1 MELGYNMST
10 KDIQPSTNSPE
21 EIYLEDCK
29 RNDKFMLI
37 LMFSHLPWIIIF
49 SYSYGTLVH
58 GLVLYVIL
66 TLLSTLNY
74 FSLRG
79 TALSRHFFSFIV
91 MSFSSLLIFVQ
102 LGRIEMHFHV
112 FVTLGF
118 LLIYKD
124 WKVFVTATLA
134 IALQHGVFNILQ
146 DNNVNFFGVPLKVF
160 SYGHG
165 WDIVLL
171 HAIFVIF
178 ETATLGYFSRRLKE
192 QFMRTETL
200 SIRNQVHEKNNQI
213 IIEVDSISQ
222 KTKESVGK
230 LYVFSEK
237 ISNEARSQS
246 GSVQEIS
253 SSLRSISSSIEN
265 VSDSTKKQYSST
277 EGLTRNLETLNE
289 KNQYL
294 LKMIGNSETGI
305 EKTQRVVRVGESSLS
320 SMQDS
325 MNNIS
330 TTYRNM
336 QTIIQGIHEIADRIN
351 LLSLNASIEA
361 ARAGEYGRGFAI
373 VAQEVSKLADQTA
386 KSIKESDVLMKS
398 IHNEVK
404 QSVDSVNHGM
414 SIFTEL
420 SEQFNI
426 LSNQFK
432 GVIESA
438 NEQSQKFEEIKKNI
452 TTINQEAYTIQQ
464 NTSEQQQSM
473 FSIINLVNGFYKTM
487 EAFVNNS
494 QDLVKL
500 GKGSEEIIKDLNKA
514 IDALKNEV

>member
-1 MELGYNMST
+1 MNTQQNKNIS
-10 KDIQPSTNSPE
+10 DSPE
-21 EIYLEDCK
+21 SIYIEDCIK
-29 RNDKFMLI
+29 NDKFMLI
-37 LMFSHLPWIIIF
+37 LMFSHLPWIVLF

-58 GLVLYVIL
+58 GLILFSIL
-66 TLLSTLNY
+66 TLLSSLNY
-74 FSLRG
+74 FFLRG
-79 TALSRHFFSFIV
+79 TEFSRHFFSAIV
-91 MSFSSLLIFVQ
+91 MSFSSLLVFIQ
-102 LGRIEMHFHV
+102 LGRIEMHFHI

-124 WKVFVTATLA
+124 WKIFVTATLTTA
-134 IALQHGVFNILQ
+134 IQHGLFNIFQ
-146 DNNVNFFGVPLKVF
+146 DHNLTFFGVPLKIF
-160 SYGHG
+160 NYGHG

-171 HAIFVIF
+171 HAVFVIF
-178 ETATLGYFSRRLKE
+178 ETSTLGYFSRRLKE

-200 SIRNQVHEKNNQI
+200 VIRNQIHEKNNQI
-213 IIEVDSISQ
+213 ILEVDSISQ

-230 LYVFSEK
+230 LYTFSAK
-237 ISNEARSQS
+237 ISNEARNQS
-246 GSVQEIS
+246 GSVKEIS
-253 SSLRSISSSIEN
+253 SSLSSISSSIEN
-265 VSDSTKKQYSST
+265 VSGSTKKQYTST

-294 LKMIGNSETGI
+294 IKMIGNSETGI
-305 EKTQRVVRVGESSLS
+305 EKTQKVVRIGESSLS

-373 VAQEVSKLADQTA
+373 VAREVSKLADQTA
-386 KSIKESDVLMKS
+386 TSIKESDGLMKS
-398 IHNEVK
+398 IHNDVK
-404 QSVDSVNHGM
+404 QSVETVNHGM

-420 SEQFNI
+420 SEQFNL

-432 GVIESA
+432 SVIESA
-438 NEQSQKFEEIKKNI
+438 NDQAQKFEEIKKNI
-452 TTINQEAYTIQQ
+452 TSINQEAYAIQQ
-464 NTSEQQQSM
+464 NTGEQQQSM
-473 FSIINLVNGFYKTM
+473 SSILNLVNGFYQTM
-487 EAFVNNS
+487 EIFVSNS
-494 QDLVKL
+494 QDLVSL

-514 IDALKNEV
+514 IEALKNEV